1 MAEEVKQQ
9 KQERPKFIMYN
20 NMKYLPLPPEILKE
34 MRQGGI
40 LRNHH
45 EKIIRDNHEAMLKH
59 KEYYEKV
66 MKQWNYN
73 VKDPIPSIEIIR
85 DVLFTFETYLFGW
98 FALRMDPDYNYVLE
112 DSIRLMREYI
122 EDIKA
127 GRIPRCTRDI

>member
-1 MAEEVKQQ
+1 MTDEIKQP
-9 KQERPKFIMYN
+9 KQERPKFVMYN
-20 NMKYLPLPPEILKE
+20 NMKYIPLPPEILKE

-45 EKIIRDNHEAMLKH
+45 EKIINDNFNAMLKH
-59 KEYYEKV
+59 KEYYENV
-66 MKQWNYN
+66 MKQWDYN
-73 VKDPIPSIEIIR
+73 VKDPIPNIGIIR

-112 DSIRLMREYI
+112 DSIRLMQEYI

-127 GRIPRCTRDI
+127 GKTPRCMRDI

>member
-1 MAEEVKQQ
+1 MQ
-9 KQERPKFIMYN
+9 
-20 NMKYLPLPPEILKE
+20 
-34 MRQGGI
+34 
-40 LRNHH
+40 
-45 EKIIRDNHEAMLKH
+45 
-59 KEYYEKV
+59 
-66 MKQWNYN
+66 QWNYN